1 MQPYNDILPHEPAL
15 MEQTGKRIRRLALI
29 VAVILVAGFLLVHFT
44 KAFHESRLRSA
55 TDESASAPPLVN
67 VITVSGVSAALAL
80 KLPGETAAWFESTIY
95 ARVDGYVGKWNVD
108 IGDTVKKGQVLA
120 LIETPEL
127 DAEQA
132 ASAAKLKAAEA
143 LVVARQA
150 DANFA
155 KTTYERWRDSPRGVV
170 SEQEREAKKAGHDS
184 AVAQLSEAQ
193 AQVALDKADVDRYTV
208 LARFKQVTAP
218 YDGKITER
226 HIDIGNLVT
235 AGSGSNTTPLY
246 KIVQNDP
253 MRIFVDAPQNAAGDM
268 KVGVIANITASNVP
282 NHVFKGKITRTAD
295 AINPQSRTLRVEVDI
310 PNPDQL
316 LVSGMYINASFDI
329 SSQGLL
335 EVPAAALVF
344 RSSGPQVAVVGKDKH
359 ITFHKVTIARD
370 NGNSVE
376 IGSGLEVGDQ
386 VALNISSQ
394 ITDGEKVEIS
404 DFKESANGA
413 SVKK

>member
-1 MQPYNDILPHEPAL
+1 